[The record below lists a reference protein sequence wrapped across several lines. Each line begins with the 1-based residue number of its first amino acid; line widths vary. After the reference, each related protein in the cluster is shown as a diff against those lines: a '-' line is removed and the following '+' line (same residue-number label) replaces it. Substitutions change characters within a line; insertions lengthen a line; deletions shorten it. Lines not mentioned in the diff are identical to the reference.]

1 MEVRALGRLA
11 LTSALI
17 FASQTASALFCGS
30 ATNQA
35 HVSAGRAVV
44 EGYVYARANG
54 SNDDMGLYYSD
65 TTTLNESSEG
75 YYEVVTSCGNKGGP
89 EAGYDNHYERDVPT
103 IVDITG
109 NYGVALAGGH
119 FLEGSGGDGF
129 PRSSIVG
136 SSDSINIPAGAT
148 VKYAFMY
155 YGGIIGL
162 GNDSFTSG
170 DFTADG
176 LNNQSDVENNG
187 LSFSINGVNQGT
199 FDASNRQPAH
209 QTEVGSQALIGD
221 DVFNASFGTL
231 QGTSTTFW
239 SNRLDI
245 TDLLQGKS
253 GNLTFDVSAPE
264 ELDVDVNNSSRNG
277 GNDAGTTLY
286 NSCLGAANWG
296 LVVIYED
303 ANEESKQLILK
314 DDIVRAWDYIWFHKG
329 VWNRPK
335 VSFDNHAPMA
345 KGAKVYLM
353 GQTGNP
359 AGTATPGT
367 PYCTCGCGGSF
378 NLAQANPTN
387 KSGEFWSYTLVD
399 PEVTWDDPLH
409 RDSTNGPWNVV
420 STQGT
425 NGQSL
430 RGNEWTL
437 FQSGTDTFTEFPN
450 LYEGEDTPADNI
462 TPVTNEDIAD
472 ASGDTYAGH
481 PWAGRG
487 DVTYHGFGND
497 LSVVEIALDDSAI
510 DEGSTSSALY
520 FKGDQKDVFKPQ
532 ARVTVRFMLLEIPSS
547 EVINQKPEITVT
559 DPNPM
564 SITVGSTFVD
574 PGATA
579 DDNEDGDI
587 TASIAASC
595 NVNANT
601 IGTYQCTYNVS
612 DSEGLAADEKT
623 RTVNVVADAPPVI
636 TIIGANPMTVNL
648 DSNFV
653 DPGAN
658 AQDDVDGDLT
668 ASIVANCNVNTAI
681 EGSYQCTYSV
691 TDSAGNPASATR
703 DVNVT
708 DNTDNVPPVITIL
721 GDNPL
726 TLNQDANF
734 IDPGATAQDNVDGNI
749 TSRMTI
755 VCNVNT
761 SIPRDDYN
769 CTYTVSDNAGNETT
783 ATRIVIVEAVV
794 VPTCTTV
801 STTRSEHV
809 NAGRAYTETV
819 WFSTYYYATGSG
831 ENIPYVWS
839 TTPTPLHQF
848 DSEPGVWHVG
858 SCPN

>member
-17 FASQTASALFCGS
+17 VASQTASALFCGS

-35 HVSAGRAVV
+35 HVSANRAYV
-44 EGYVYARANG
+44 EGYVYAKANG
-54 SNDDMGLYYSD
+54 SNNDMGFYYSD
-65 TTTLNESSEG
+65 TTTLKETSEG
-75 YYEVVTSCGNKGGP
+75 YYEVVESCGNYGGP
-89 EAGYDNHYERDVPT
+89 TEGYENHYERDVPT
-103 IVDITG
+103 VVDITG
-109 NYGVALAGGH
+109 NYGVAMAGGH

-129 PRSSIVG
+129 PRSTIVG
-136 SSDSINIPAGAT
+136 STDTINIPSGAT
-148 VKYAFMY
+148 VKYAFIY

-162 GNDSFTSG
+162 GNDSATSG

-199 FDASNRQPAH
+199 FDAANRQPAH
-209 QTEVGSQALIGD
+209 QTEVGSDALIGD
-221 DVFNASFGTL
+221 DVFHAEFGTL

-245 TDLLQGKS
+245 TNLLQGQS

-303 ANEESKQLILK
+303 ANETSKQLILK
-314 DDIVRAWDYIWFHKG
+314 DDLVRAWDYIWFHKG

-335 VSFDNHAPMA
+335 VTFDNHAPMA
-345 KGAKVYLM
+345 PGAKVYVM

-378 NLAQANPTN
+378 NLSQANPTN

-399 PEVTWDDPLH
+399 PEVTWNDPLH

-430 RGNEWTL
+430 RGNDWTL
-437 FQSGTDTFTEFPN
+437 FQSGETFTEFPN
-450 LYEGEDTPADNI
+450 LYEGKDTPADNI
-462 TPVTNEDIAD
+462 TPVTNENVAD

-510 DEGSTSSALY
+510 EAGATTSALY

-547 EVINQKPEITVT
+547 EVINQKPEITVAT
-559 DPNPM
+559 PNPM

-579 DDNEDGDI
+579 QDHEDGDI
-587 TASIAASC
+587 TSDIVTAC
-595 NVNANT
+595 NVDANT

-612 DSEGLAADEKT
+612 DSEGLPADEKT
-623 RTVNVVADAPPVI
+623 RTVNVLADAPPVI

-648 DSNFV
+648 GDAFV
-653 DPGAN
+653 DPGAT
-658 AQDDVDGDLT
+658 AQDDIDGNIT
-668 ASIVANCNVNTAI
+668 TNIATNCNVIHNVVG
-681 EGSYQCTYSV
+681 EYQCTYTV
-691 TDSAGNPASATR
+691 TDSGSNTTIATR
-703 DVNVT
+703 DVNVV
-708 DNTDNVPPVITIL
+708 DVVDLPPVITLL

-726 TLNQDANF
+726 TLTEGDAF
-734 IDPGATAQDNVDGNI
+734 IDPGATAQDDIDGNL
-749 TSRMTI
+749 TSSMSI

-761 SIPRDDYN
+761 NIPDTYS
-769 CTYTVSDNAGNETT
+769 CTYSVTDSGSNTTTET
-783 ATRIVIVEAVV
+783 RDVIVEPGTVD
-794 VPTCTTV
+794 TCTQV
-801 STTRSEHV
+801 DSTRAEHV
-809 NAGRAYTETV
+809 NAGRAYTQTV
-819 WFSTYYYATGSG
+819 WFSTYYYATGSD

-848 DSEPGVWHVG
+848 SNEPGVWHVG
-858 SCPN
+858 SCP